1 MQETEAPK
9 DETSKTSELE
19 NNYNIEEE
27 KNKKIKEI
35 KNLKRSN
42 NIYSSEFDEL
52 LDVDDNFT
60 LDKIINIF
68 LFSEK
73 IMFVNI
79 IKKELTKYSK
89 ELDDKIKNKIDEF
102 YNCKDLLL
110 TKEVLTNAIRRYLSR
125 YLIRE
130 KNKEKIMQGNS
141 RNFTYYLNIEDL
153 WDNDINDNDSQ
164 KQKEIIAIEN
174 INITIEQILSLYDY
188 LEGDNFINKELNE
201 LKEEKNNQYNKII
214 TDSDEILNDQN
225 EEEEK
230 EKDDNSNDEERE
242 EDNDSN
248 DDNNPDSDRE

>member
-1 MQETEAPK
+1 MQETETPK

-35 KNLKRSN
+35 KNFKRSNSN

-52 LDVDDNFT
+52 LDIDDNFT

-68 LFSEK
+68 RFSEK

-79 IKKELTKYSK
+79 IKKKLTKYSK

-102 YNCKDLLL
+102 YKGKDLLL

-153 WDNDINDNDSQ
+153 WDNEIIDNDSQ
-164 KQKEIIAIEN
+164 KTKGN
-174 INITIEQILSLYDY
+174 YSNRKYKY
-188 LEGDNFINKELNE
+188 
-201 LKEEKNNQYNKII
+201 YN
-214 TDSDEILNDQN
+214 
-225 EEEEK
+225 
-230 EKDDNSNDEERE
+230 
-242 EDNDSN
+242 
-248 DDNNPDSDRE
+248 